1 MKKSA
6 MSFLLITA
14 LLGSLLTACSGNA
27 DKNNSTPTATSS
39 PTASESVSPSPES
52 SPSASPE
59 SSPSEQPEASPSES
73 AQPGKKPEPS
83 PSPSESAKPDKKPQP
98 SPSPSESAK
107 PDKKPQPSPS
117 PSESAKPDKK
127 PQPSPSP
134 SESAKPDKKPE
145 PSEKPKSLSSG
156 DIVDF
161 MLEQVEQPV
170 SLDMSAEQM
179 EEAYGIDPDT
189 LENFA
194 VRAPFV
200 NIKSNEL
207 ALFKVKKAK
216 DAAAVKKGIE
226 KRAGDIQKSFESYL
240 PDQYENSKNYRV
252 VTQGNYV
259 LFIISESADDLEKA
273 FKGALAQK

>member
-1 MKKSA
+1 
-6 MSFLLITA
+6 
-14 LLGSLLTACSGNA
+14 
-27 DKNNSTPTATSS
+27 
-39 PTASESVSPSPES
+39 
-52 SPSASPE
+52 
-59 SSPSEQPEASPSES
+59 
-73 AQPGKKPEPS
+73 
-83 PSPSESAKPDKKPQP
+83 
-98 SPSPSESAK
+98 
-107 PDKKPQPSPS
+107 
-117 PSESAKPDKK
+117 
-127 PQPSPSP
+127 
-134 SESAKPDKKPE
+134 
-145 PSEKPKSLSSG
+145 
-156 DIVDF
+156 

-179 EEAYGIDPDT
+179 EEAYGIDPDI

-207 ALFKVKKAK
+207 ALFKVKKTK

>member
-39 PTASESVSPSPES
+39 PIASESVSPSPES

-59 SSPSEQPEASPSES
+59 ASPSEQPEASPSES
-73 AQPGKKPEPS
+73 AQPGKTPEPS
-83 PSPSESAKPDKKPQP
+83 PSPSEKP
-98 SPSPSESAK
+98 
-107 PDKKPQPSPS
+107 
-117 PSESAKPDKK
+117 
-127 PQPSPSP
+127 
-134 SESAKPDKKPE
+134 KPDKKPE

-161 MLEQVEQPV
+161 MLEQVEQPA

-179 EEAYGIDPDT
+179 EEAYGIDPDI

>member
-73 AQPGKKPEPS
+73 AQPGKKPE
-83 PSPSESAKPDKKPQP
+83 
-98 SPSPSESAK
+98 
-107 PDKKPQPSPS
+107 PSPS

>member
-73 AQPGKKPEPS
+73 AQPGKTPE
-83 PSPSESAKPDKKPQP
+83 
-98 SPSPSESAK
+98 
-107 PDKKPQPSPS
+107 
-117 PSESAKPDKK
+117 
-127 PQPSPSP
+127 PSPSP

-170 SLDMSAEQM
+170 SLDMSAEQL
-179 EEAYGIDPDT
+179 EEAYGIDPDI

>member
-59 SSPSEQPEASPSES
+59 ASPSEQPEASPSES
-73 AQPGKKPEPS
+73 AQPGKTPE
-83 PSPSESAKPDKKPQP
+83 
-98 SPSPSESAK
+98 
-107 PDKKPQPSPS
+107 PSPS

-161 MLEQVEQPV
+161 MLEQVEQPA
-170 SLDMSAEQM
+170 SLDMNAEQM
-179 EEAYGIDPDT
+179 EEAYGIDPDI

>member
-27 DKNNSTPTATSS
+27 DKNNITPTATSS

-73 AQPGKKPEPS
+73 AQ
-83 PSPSESAKPDKKPQP
+83 PDKKPQP

-179 EEAYGIDPDT
+179 EEAYGIDPDI

-207 ALFKVKKAK
+207 ALFKVKKTK

>member
-73 AQPGKKPEPS
+73 AQPGKTPE
-83 PSPSESAKPDKKPQP
+83 
-98 SPSPSESAK
+98 
-107 PDKKPQPSPS
+107 PSPS

-170 SLDMSAEQM
+170 SLDMSAEQL
-179 EEAYGIDPDT
+179 EEAYGIDPDI